1 MKNQFG
7 GKWLVVG
14 CKKDGYCSMAHGDLD
29 SHEYLTFQYGQTYWA
44 VFGFGL
50 KSMDRIMGR
59 SRGFAKG
66 AAKMKDGDIDLFK
79 LSGRSRKGNKTGWLP
94 KVLNFGRDLVCSG
107 L

>member
-1 MKNQFG
+1 M
-7 GKWLVVG
+7 VVG
-14 CKKDGYCSMAHGDLD
+14 CKKDGFCSMAHGDLD

-66 AAKMKDGDIDLFK
+66 AIDHFK
-79 LSGRSRKGNKTGWLP
+79 LSGRNRKGRGNKTGWLP
-94 KVLNFGRDLVCSG
+94 KVLNFGRKVVCDYV
-107 L
+107 